1 MEIAA
6 QLKEKEKSIEGLVQL
21 PYLAIAKTLEVIPRT
36 LAQNCGADVMKILA
50 NLRNKN
56 ENQEDKEKV
65 FYGIDGNKGKM
76 GNMKKLNI
84 LNTLVVKKQMLKTN
98 IESACL
104 ILRIDDIVSGLKKDE
119 NKNLQLFKLKKNLI
133 KNTWRCKRDG

>member
-6 QLKEKEKSIEGLVQL
+6 QIKEKEKSIEGLVQL

>member
-36 LAQNCGADVMKILA
+36 LAQNCGADVMRILT

-56 ENQEDKEKV
+56 ENQKDKEKV

>member
-36 LAQNCGADVMKILA
+36 LAQNCGADVMKILT

>member
-36 LAQNCGADVMKILA
+36 LAQNCGADVMRILT

-56 ENQEDKEKV
+56 ENQKDKEKV

-133 KNTWRCKRDG
+133 KKTWRCKRDG

>member
-6 QLKEKEKSIEGLVQL
+6 QIKEKEKSIEGLVQL

-36 LAQNCGADVMKILA
+36 LAQNCGADVMKILT

-76 GNMKKLNI
+76 GDMN
-84 LNTLVVKKQMLKTN
+84 
-98 IESACL
+98 
-104 ILRIDDIVSGLKKDE
+104 
-119 NKNLQLFKLKKNLI
+119 
-133 KNTWRCKRDG
+133 

>member
-6 QLKEKEKSIEGLVQL
+6 QIKEKEKSIEGLVQL

-36 LAQNCGADVMKILA
+36 LAQNWGADVMKILT

-65 FYGIDGNKGKM
+65 FM
-76 GNMKKLNI
+76 
-84 LNTLVVKKQMLKTN
+84 
-98 IESACL
+98 ESME
-104 ILRIDDIVSGLKKDE
+104 IKEKWEIWI
-119 NKNLQLFKLKKNLI
+119 NLI
-133 KNTWRCKRDG
+133 FWIL

>member
-6 QLKEKEKSIEGLVQL
+6 QIKEKEKSIEGLVQL

-36 LAQNCGADVMKILA
+36 LAQNCGADVMKILT

-65 FYGIDGNKGKM
+65 FM
-76 GNMKKLNI
+76 
-84 LNTLVVKKQMLKTN
+84 
-98 IESACL
+98 ESME
-104 ILRIDDIVSGLKKDE
+104 IKEKWEIWI
-119 NKNLQLFKLKKNLI
+119 NLI
-133 KNTWRCKRDG
+133 FWIL